1 MKQADSEDKILTF
14 DQEDF
19 TATYKFKRSQV
30 AFTPL
35 PYELVEFEGTDGIF
49 ETKYDYSLGENYE
62 EERHKGILYTDNDD
76 GNKDKIL
83 N

>member
-1 MKQADSEDKILTF
+1 M
-14 DQEDF
+14 
-19 TATYKFKRSQV
+19 
-30 AFTPL
+30 